1 MLLYNILFKFCLIIL
16 RKNKYIVLYGN
27 LEIIKIT
34 IWRHMETKKLPYDMI
49 DLPYNMNMWDPRS

>member
-16 RKNKYIVLYGN
+16 RKNNYIVLYGN

-34 IWRHMETKKLPYDMI
+34 IWRHMETKKLTYDMI